1 MFTDVEGS
9 TRRWETDADAMR
21 SALAAHDKVLA
32 ITHLREV
39 LGDERYESLA
49 QKGEAMTISA
59 VVTYA
64 IDQIDQTR
72 AELNAAS

>member
-9 TRRWETDADAMR
+9 TRRWETDADATR

>member
-49 QKGEAMTISA
+49 QKGEATTISA